1 MCIHVLCVCDVHVY
15 MLHVYASG
23 VCLCTCTCTYVFV
36 CGQNVFMTCVYINW
50 LTECVHVHWLTEHVH
65 VIHVCI
71 IAMHVL
77 EGVNLHVYFG
87 LCDEF
92 HCVVGMLP
100 LYSLTSHDCGWN
112 GGGGV

>member
-1 MCIHVLCVCDVHVY
+1 MSVYLYMCICV
-15 MLHVYASG
+15 
-23 VCLCTCTCTYVFV
+23 
-36 CGQNVFMTCVYINW
+36 W
-50 LTECVHVHWLTEHVH
+50 TECVHDLRVHWLTEHVH

-71 IAMHVL
+71 IHVAMHVL